1 MTSGTAEAPSRRRR
15 LWPWGLAAFFAAIVI
30 AVGVCEAMGWPFL
43 AAPIQRFMARTLDRE
58 VRFAKDADSA
68 STMRFGLI
76 GSVRAQADTIFIGA
90 PGWSKAPYTLFAR
103 DASIKFGY
111 LDLWHAYR
119 GGPLTIRALKA
130 AQLDGQLERLPD
142 GRATWQVGQTDKPDT
157 SAAPKLPVVHELQVG
172 SGQLLY
178 DDALMEVDLDARFS
192 LKDGTDFAPSSP
204 PQAGLSVGAAAVA
217 ASMPAGGLPAK
228 TSSGKPDSA
237 GASAAASAPLSP
249 DGSASAPNGLNL
261 VATGHYKKLPLK
273 AEVRSIGVLPIV
285 SDNAKNF
292 ALPVIVDAVIG
303 RARVTFN
310 GTATDVLNLA
320 QLRGRFSVQ
329 GPSLAAVGDPLGVTL
344 PTTGPFKTSGLIL
357 KEGLVWN
364 AVVEQATVG
373 QSRLSGA
380 FTFDSGRKTPL
391 LSGRLEGKRLALADL
406 GPAVGTPVKT
416 TATSSPASK
425 SAAAKAPSA
434 NRPLPAGRVLPDR
447 PFDLPA
453 LRAMDANVLIDIA
466 DLDLGSSILEPLR
479 PLRTHLVLAN
489 GVLALRDIDARTGQ
503 GNLGGEVRLDGRE
516 AQALWNAKLHW
527 NGVRLESWIKQ
538 KRADNAPPWVT
549 GKLDGQATLAGQGK
563 STAAILGSLRG
574 GIRMYLLNGS
584 VSHLAVEAAGL
595 DVAQALGM
603 LVKGDD
609 ALPIQC
615 TVADLVVDQGLVRP
629 RVLVLDTADS
639 TLWIDGSLSLATEA
653 LDLRVVV
660 TPKDFSPLALRSPIR
675 LRGSF
680 ANPDVSVDKGP
691 LAKRLGAAGLLALL
705 NPLAAIVP
713 LMDIGSS
720 DDAKAGAAKCQSL
733 AQRKAGKAPVAPEA
747 AAKATQR
754 LQARNK

>member
-1 MTSGTAEAPSRRRR
+1 MTSATAATPSRRHR
-15 LWPWGLAAFFAAIVI
+15 LWPWGLAAFSAALVI
-30 AVGVCEAMGWPFL
+30 GVGVCEAIGWPFL
-43 AAPIQRFMARTLDRE
+43 AAPMQRVMAKALDRD
-58 VRFAKDADSA
+58 VRFAQDADSA
-68 STMRFGLI
+68 STMRFGLL
-76 GSVRAQADTIFIGA
+76 GSVRAQAGTIFIGA
-90 PGWSKAPYTLFAR
+90 PAWSKAPYTLLAR
-103 DASIKFGY
+103 DAAIEFGY
-111 LDLWHAYR
+111 RDLWRAYR
-119 GGPLTIRALKA
+119 GEPLTIRSLKA

-142 GRATWQVGQTDKPDT
+142 GRATWQFGPKQTAPDT
-157 SAAPKLPVVHELQVG
+157 SPVPKLPIVHELQVG
-172 SGQLLY
+172 SGKVVY
-178 DDALMEVDLDARFS
+178 NDALMEVDLDAKFS
-192 LKDGTDFAPSSP
+192 LQDGTDFATTSP

-217 ASMPAGGLPAK
+217 ASGSAGGLPSTA
-228 TSSGKPDSA
+228 SRARA
-237 GASAAASAPLSP
+237 GTASAASAASAPNTP
-249 DGSASAPNGLNL
+249 GVANGLNL
-261 VATGHYKKLPLK
+261 VATGHYKKLPLR

-285 SDNAKNF
+285 ADNAKSF

-310 GTATDVLNLA
+310 GTATDVLNLT
-320 QLRGRFSVQ
+320 QLRGRFGVE

-344 PTTGPFKTSGLIL
+344 PTTGPFKTNGLIL

-391 LSGRLEGKRLALADL
+391 LSGRLKGTRLLLADL
-406 GPAVGTPVKT
+406 GPAVGAQVKT
-416 TATSSPASK
+416 TATSANSTPV
-425 SAAAKAPSA
+425 KAPVVNPPPA
-434 NRPLPAGRVLPDR
+434 AGRVLPDR

-453 LRAMDANVLIDIA
+453 LRAMDANVLVDID

-503 GNLGGEVRLDGRE
+503 GNLGGDVQLDGRA
-516 AQALWNAKLHW
+516 AQALWNAQLHW
-527 NGVRLESWIKQ
+527 SGVKLESWIKQ
-538 KRADNAPPWVT
+538 PRAGNAPPWVT

-563 STAAILGSLRG
+563 STAAILGSLHG

-603 LVKGDD
+603 LIKGDD

-629 RVLVLDTADS
+629 RVLVLDTEDS

-680 ANPDVSVDKGP
+680 ANPNVSIDKGP
-691 LAKRLGAAGLLALL
+691 LVERLGAAGLLALL
-705 NPLAAIVP
+705 NPLAAIIP

-720 DDAKAGAAKCQSL
+720 DDAKAGAARCQAL
-733 AQRKAGKAPVAPEA
+733 AQRKAGKPPVGPKA
-747 AAKATQR
+747 AAKVTQR
-754 LQARNK
+754 IQARGNK

>member
-1 MTSGTAEAPSRRRR
+1 MTSPTAETPSHSRRR
-15 LWPWGLAAFFAAIVI
+15 LWPWGLAAFFAALVI
-30 AVGVCEAMGWPFL
+30 AVGVCEAIGWPFL
-43 AAPIQRFMARTLDRE
+43 AAPMQRFMAKTLDRE
-58 VRFAKDADSA
+58 VRFAQDAGSA
-68 STMRFGLI
+68 STMRFGLL
-76 GSVRAQADTIFIGA
+76 GSVRAQAGTIFIGA
-90 PGWSKAPYTLFAR
+90 PGWSKAPHTLLAR
-103 DASIKFGY
+103 EASIEFGY
-111 LDLWHAYR
+111 LDLWRAYR
-119 GGPLTIRALKA
+119 GEPLTIRSLKA
-130 AQLDGQLERLPD
+130 AQLDSQLERLPD
-142 GRATWQVGQTDKPDT
+142 GRATWQFGQKAKPDT
-157 SAAPKLPVVHELQVG
+157 SAAPQLPVVHELQVG
-172 SGQLLY
+172 SGQVIY
-178 DDALMEVDLDARFS
+178 NDALIGVDLDAQFS
-192 LKDGTDFAPSSP
+192 LKDGTDFVTTSP

-217 ASMPAGGLPAK
+217 ASGPA
-228 TSSGKPDSA
+228 SSD
-237 GASAAASAPLSP
+237 GA
-249 DGSASAPNGLNL
+249 ASAPNGLNL
-261 VATGHYKKLPLK
+261 VASGHYKKLPLK

-285 SDNAKNF
+285 ADNARSF

-320 QLRGRFSVQ
+320 QLRGRFGVE

-344 PTTGPFKTSGLIL
+344 PTTGPFKTNGLIL

-391 LSGRLEGKRLALADL
+391 LSGRLQGKRLLLADL
-406 GPAVGTPVKT
+406 GPAVGAPVQTNAAAVK
-416 TATSSPASK
+416 ARVADP
-425 SAAAKAPSA
+425 AAAKPPVVS
-434 NRPLPAGRVLPDR
+434 PPPKPGRVLPDR

-453 LRAMDANVLIDIA
+453 LRAMDANVLVDID

-479 PLRTHLVLAN
+479 PLHTHLVLAN

-503 GNLGGEVRLDGRE
+503 GNLGGEVQLDGRA
-516 AQALWNAKLHW
+516 AQALWNAQLHW

-563 STAAILGSLRG
+563 STATILGSLHG
-574 GIRMYLLNGS
+574 GIRMYLLDGS

-629 RVLVLDTADS
+629 RVLVLDTTDS

-680 ANPDVSVDKGP
+680 ANPNVSIDKGP
-691 LAKRLGAAGLLALL
+691 LIERLGAAGLLALL
-705 NPLAAIVP
+705 NPLAAIIP
-713 LMDIGSS
+713 LMDTGSS
-720 DDAKAGAAKCQSL
+720 DDAKAGAAKCQAL
-733 AQRKAGKAPVAPEA
+733 AQRKAGKPPVAPQA
-747 AAKATQR
+747 AAKVTKR
-754 LQARNK
+754 IQARTK

>member
-1 MTSGTAEAPSRRRR
+1 MTSQTTATPPRRRR
-15 LWPWGLAAFFAAIVI
+15 IWPWGLAAFFAALVI
-30 AVGVCEAMGWPFL
+30 GVGVCEAIGWPFL
-43 AAPIQRFMARTLDRE
+43 AEPLQRLMAKTLDRD
-58 VRFAKDADSA
+58 VRFAQDAGSA
-68 STMRFGLI
+68 SSMRFGLL
-76 GSVRAQADTIFIGA
+76 GSVRAQAGTIYIGA
-90 PGWSKAPYTLFAR
+90 PGWSKAPHTLLAR
-103 DASIKFGY
+103 DASIRFGY
-111 LDLWHAYR
+111 LDLWRAYR
-119 GGPLTIRALKA
+119 GEPLTIRSLKA

-142 GRATWQVGQTDKPDT
+142 GRATWQYGQNAKPDT
-157 SAAPKLPVVHELQVG
+157 SAAPQLPVVHELQVG
-172 SGQLLY
+172 SGQVSY
-178 DDALMEVDLDARFS
+178 NDALLDVDLAATFS
-192 LKDGTDFAPSSP
+192 LRDGTDVVTTSP

-217 ASMPAGGLPAK
+217 ASTPAGGLPPAAL
-228 TSSGKPDSA
+228 GVAA
-237 GASAAASAPLSP
+237 GGAGPASAPAAP
-249 DGSASAPNGLNL
+249 DGAASVANGLNL
-261 VATGHYKKLPLK
+261 IATGHYKKFPLK

-285 SDNAKNF
+285 ADNAQSF

-320 QLRGRFSVQ
+320 QLRGRFSVA

-344 PTTGPFKTSGLIL
+344 PTTGPFKTNGLIL

-364 AVVEQATVG
+364 AMVEQATVG
-373 QSRLSGA
+373 QSKLSGA

-391 LSGRLEGKRLALADL
+391 LSGRLKGTRLLLADL
-406 GPAVGTPVKT
+406 GPAVGTQVKT
-416 TATSSPASK
+416 TAPAVPASK
-425 SAAAKAPSA
+425 SSA
-434 NRPLPAGRVLPDR
+434 NKTPVASAAPPAGRVLPDR

-453 LRAMDANVLIDIA
+453 LRAMDANVLVDID

-479 PLRTHLVLAN
+479 PLHAHLVLAN

-503 GNLGGEVRLDGRE
+503 GNLGGEVQLDGRA
-516 AQALWNAKLHW
+516 AQALWNAQLHW
-527 NGVRLESWIKQ
+527 NGVKLESWIKQ

-549 GKLDGQATLAGQGK
+549 GRLDGQATLAGQGK
-563 STAAILGSLRG
+563 STAAILGSLHG

-609 ALPIQC
+609 SLPIQC

-680 ANPDVSVDKGP
+680 ANPNVSIDKGP
-691 LAKRLGAAGLLALL
+691 LVQRIGAAGLLALL
-705 NPLAAIVP
+705 NPLAAILP
-713 LMDIGSS
+713 LMDIGNS

-733 AQRKAGKAPVAPEA
+733 AQRKAGKPPVAPQA
-747 AAKATQR
+747 AAKVTQR
-754 LQARNK
+754 IQARNK

>member
-1 MTSGTAEAPSRRRR
+1 MTSETAATPPLRRRR
-15 LWPWGLAAFFAAIVI
+15 WPWSLAAFFAALVI
-30 AVGVCEAMGWPFL
+30 GVGVCEALGWPFL
-43 AAPIQRFMARTLDRE
+43 AGPIQRFMTKTLDRD
-58 VRFAKDADSA
+58 VRFAQDADSA
-68 STMRFGLI
+68 STMRFGLL
-76 GSVRAQADTIFIGA
+76 GSVRARAGTIYIGA
-90 PGWSKAPYTLFAR
+90 PGWSKAPHTLLAR

-111 LDLWHAYR
+111 LDLWRAYR
-119 GGPLTIRALKA
+119 GEPLTIRSLKA
-130 AQLDGQLERLPD
+130 AQLDGQLERLSD
-142 GRATWQVGQTDKPDT
+142 GRATWQFGQKAKPDT

-172 SGQLLY
+172 SGQVIY
-178 DDALMEVDLDARFS
+178 NDALMEVDLDAKFS
-192 LKDGTDFAPSSP
+192 LKDGTDFVTTSP
-204 PQAGLSVGAAAVA
+204 PQAGLSMGAAAVA
-217 ASMPAGGLPAK
+217 ASTPAGGLPSTASMAK
-228 TSSGKPDSA
+228 A
-237 GASAAASAPLSP
+237 GAASAPVEP
-249 DGSASAPNGLNL
+249 EAAASEANGLNL
-261 VATGHYKKLPLK
+261 VATGHYKKFPLK

-285 SDNAKNF
+285 ADNARSF

-303 RARVTFN
+303 RARITFN

-320 QLRGRFSVQ
+320 QLRGRFGVE
-329 GPSLAAVGDPLGVTL
+329 GPSLAAVGDPMGVTL
-344 PTTGPFKTSGLIL
+344 PTTGPFKTNGLIL

-373 QSRLSGA
+373 QSKLSGA

-391 LSGRLEGKRLALADL
+391 LSGRLKGTRLLLADL
-406 GPAVGTPVKT
+406 GPAVGTQVKT
-416 TATSSPASK
+416 TVPATPSTKSPATKATS
-425 SAAAKAPSA
+425 A
-434 NRPLPAGRVLPDR
+434 NPPPPAGRVLPDR

-453 LRAMDANVLIDIA
+453 LRAMDANVLIDID

-503 GNLGGEVRLDGRE
+503 GNLGGDVQLDGRA
-516 AQALWNAKLHW
+516 AQALWNAQLHW
-527 NGVRLESWIKQ
+527 NGVKLESWIKQ

-563 STAAILGSLRG
+563 STAAILGSLHG

-609 ALPIQC
+609 SLPIQC

-629 RVLVLDTADS
+629 RVLVLDTDDS

-680 ANPDVSVDKGP
+680 ANPNVSIDKGP
-691 LAKRLGAAGLLALL
+691 LVERLGAAGLLALL
-705 NPLAAIVP
+705 NPLAAIIP

-733 AQRKAGKAPVAPEA
+733 AQRKAGKPPVAPQA
-747 AAKATQR
+747 AAKVTQR
-754 LQARNK
+754 IQARNK